1 MALRKI
7 KIRPRQYVRFVCC
20 HAGMLIIAKN
30 TVIDPANDTVVTE
43 SPFVSPGFSCPQLAY
58 RRQER
63 KLADSATVPG
73 ASATHNSSTQKE
85 NQHRSSATRSSK
97 RLHTSHAKSRVKV
110 SSTKSGIS
118 AEEGVSK
125 YVAVAQSSEGGDAR
139 NGRAL
144 RSLTGRRQDD
154 GDVSR
159 VPKVEAVE
167 DREEG
172 TPPECQ
178 QS

>member
-1 MALRKI
+1 
-7 KIRPRQYVRFVCC
+7 
-20 HAGMLIIAKN
+20 MLIIGKN
-30 TVIDPANDTVVTE
+30 TVIGPDNDTVVTE
-43 SPFVSPGFSCPQLAY
+43 SPYVSPAFSCLQLAY
-58 RRQER
+58 QRQER

-73 ASATHNSSTQKE
+73 TSTTHNPSAKKE

-97 RLHTSHAKSRVKV
+97 RLHTGHAKSRVKV
-110 SSTKSGIS
+110 SSTKAGIS

-125 YVAVAQSSEGGDAR
+125 YADVAQSSGGADAR
-139 NGRAL
+139 HGRAL
-144 RSLTGRRQDD
+144 RSLTDRRQDD
-154 GDVSR
+154 GDGSR
-159 VPKVEAVE
+159 VSKEEAVE